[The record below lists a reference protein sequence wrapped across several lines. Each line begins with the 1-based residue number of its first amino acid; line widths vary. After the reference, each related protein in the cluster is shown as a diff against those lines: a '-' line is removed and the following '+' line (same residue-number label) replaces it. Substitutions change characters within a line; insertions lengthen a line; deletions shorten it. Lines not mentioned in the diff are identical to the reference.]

1 MDAGW
6 ESRNLA
12 GNGQAWNLAE
22 NGQARDVAGNGQAQH
37 AAGDSQ
43 ARNVAGNGQAQ
54 NAAAGGEMPGV
65 RRDVIHSMLRRLN
78 GWDYRQRAIY
88 QITLTLADRTVQ
100 ALGWLEVKG
109 PGGDWLPI
117 AAARGLGLTPEAVE
131 ARVVPSELG
140 EAALLALAEMPRLF
154 PEVAI
159 LRCQLMPD
167 HLHFI
172 IFVQAPIAKPL
183 GALIRGFKAG
193 ASKRWK
199 GIYQAK
205 NGPARNLA
213 KNSQAQHLAQEGDVP
228 ANSFA
233 GLPVWGEGYQ
243 DTILFRDGQLANMKR
258 YLADNP
264 RRLAVKRLFPDLF
277 RVVGEWSVPLSL
289 PGGVRGRGRF
299 AAIGNRFLLDRPLA
313 QVQVSRRDFAYAR
326 EAKPGGGLKIVRD
339 AQGEPIAASSTPL
352 YAEKKAALFAAA
364 RHGAVLISPCVSDGE
379 RQIAREALQ
388 AGLPLVTMLNK
399 GFSPL
404 QKPGGRHFDACAEG
418 RLLMLAPA
426 AWPHQP
432 GEKPMTRFDATAM
445 NRLCQWIVGD
455 GAAEINYHGMRPAN
469 IDALAVAAARVEG
482 DHKVVRNRSIS
493 SDWTESDGKDILKPF

>member
-1 MDAGW
+1 
-6 ESRNLA
+6 
-12 GNGQAWNLAE
+12 
-22 NGQARDVAGNGQAQH
+22 
-37 AAGDSQ
+37 
-43 ARNVAGNGQAQ
+43 
-54 NAAAGGEMPGV
+54 MPGV

-100 ALGWLEVKG
+100 ALGRLEVKG

-205 NGPARNLA
+205 NGQAQNQAKNGQARNSA
-213 KNSQAQHLAQEGDVP
+213 REGDVP

-264 RRLAVKRLFPDLF
+264 RRLAIKRLFPDLF

-339 AQGEPIAASSTPL
+339 AQGEPIAASSTPF

-469 IDALAVAAARVEG
+469 IDALAVAAARVER

>member
-1 MDAGW
+1 MMDAGW

-12 GNGQAWNLAE
+12 E
-22 NGQARDVAGNGQAQH
+22 NGQAQH
-37 AAGDSQ
+37 L
-43 ARNVAGNGQAQ
+43 AGNGQAQ

-100 ALGWLEVKG
+100 ALGRLEVKG

-117 AAARGLGLTPEAVE
+117 AAARGLGFTPEAVE

-154 PEVAI
+154 PEVVI

-199 GIYQAK
+199 GIYLAKNGQARNQAK
-205 NGPARNLA
+205 NSQAQNLA

-289 PGGVRGRGRF
+289 PRGLRGRGRF

-364 RHGAVLISPCVSDGE
+364 RHGSVLISPCVSDGE